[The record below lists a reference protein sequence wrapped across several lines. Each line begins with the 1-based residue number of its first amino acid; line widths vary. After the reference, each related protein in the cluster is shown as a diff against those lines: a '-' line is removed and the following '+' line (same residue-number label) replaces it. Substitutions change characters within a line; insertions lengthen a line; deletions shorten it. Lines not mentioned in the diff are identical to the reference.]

1 MRNTNRALN
10 RLVLAVVGL
19 LLVILGAAVFAA
31 GLLPSAAT
39 TWTSTV
45 SHVTEEARRLLESAP
60 LAGPLRSWWLVAGI
74 AVLLFCAALC
84 LAWISRQGGGHTPV
98 MGRQSEG
105 TDGTTVIDSGL
116 VSFAV
121 QEALADHRQVLST
134 SVSAWESRRG
144 TMLRLAIEA
153 RQGAS
158 PRELADTVEEL
169 VKEIDGWMGNPMPVL
184 VRITS
189 GGRSSLAKSRRT
201 T

>member
-10 RLVLAVVGL
+10 RLVLGVLGL

-31 GLLPSAAT
+31 GQLPSAAT
-39 TWTSTV
+39 TWTSTGTRA
-45 SHVTEEARRLLESAP
+45 TEQARQLLESAP

-74 AVLLFCAALC
+74 AALLFCAALC

-98 MGRQSEG
+98 MGRQSDG
-105 TDGTTVIDSGL
+105 IDGTTVIDSGL
-116 VSFAV
+116 VSLAV
-121 QEALADHRQVLST
+121 QEALSDHRQVLAT
-134 SVSAWESRRG
+134 SVTAWEARRG
-144 TMLRLAIEA
+144 TMLRVAIEA

-158 PRELADTVEEL
+158 PRELADTAEEL
-169 VKEIDGWMGNPMPVL
+169 VKEIDAWMGHPMPVL